1 MVDYVKMTDEC
12 GTVRGGPVEADA
24 VGHNAIMR
32 RYPDEKGRYRP
43 GTADRTWTL
52 LGAASRM
59 PLMELIDRALGCALL
74 STSRLEDN
82 RGWFQIDF
90 SVRELQ
96 EAGLSFDH
104 VEQLN
109 HSYTE
114 HAGVVR
120 GLNYQADP
128 YAQAKVVSCIAGAV
142 YSVGV
147 DITPSSDTFGKWC
160 GFELTPDN
168 HRSMFVPRGYAHG
181 FVTLRDGTELQYL
194 TDNTYSYGHA
204 KSVRFDDSDLDI
216 DWTMN
221 GTVPLR
227 PDILSDKNRNAPYLR
242 DTVR

>member
-1 MVDYVKMTDEC
+1 
-12 GTVRGGPVEADA
+12 
-24 VGHNAIMR
+24 
-32 RYPDEKGRYRP
+32 
-43 GTADRTWTL
+43 
-52 LGAASRM
+52 
-59 PLMELIDRALGCALL
+59 MELIDRALGCALL

-160 GFELTPDN
+160 GFELTPDS

>member
-1 MVDYVKMTDEC
+1 
-12 GTVRGGPVEADA
+12 
-24 VGHNAIMR
+24 
-32 RYPDEKGRYRP
+32 
-43 GTADRTWTL
+43 
-52 LGAASRM
+52 
-59 PLMELIDRALGCALL
+59 MELIDRALGCALL

-128 YAQAKVVSCIAGAV
+128 YAQAKVVSCIAGAG

-147 DITPSSDTFGKWC
+147 DITPSSDT
-160 GFELTPDN
+160 

>member
-114 HAGVVR
+114 HA
-120 GLNYQADP
+120 A
-128 YAQAKVVSCIAGAV
+128 
-142 YSVGV
+142 
-147 DITPSSDTFGKWC
+147 WC
-160 GFELTPDN
+160 
-168 HRSMFVPRGYAHG
+168 VA
-181 FVTLRDGTELQYL
+181 
-194 TDNTYSYGHA
+194 
-204 KSVRFDDSDLDI
+204 
-216 DWTMN
+216 
-221 GTVPLR
+221 
-227 PDILSDKNRNAPYLR
+227 
-242 DTVR
+242 